1 MSLQSN
7 NWSSGHLQNN
17 SFAIRHGV
25 LKSQLMEPGEALG
38 TAAQI
43 AVALAGF
50 AGGVVVFRRESVH
63 DWSTIDKFRL
73 RFLLMNSVLPLAL
86 CMLGLLFLT
95 IKPPPVDTWK
105 WCSGFAFV
113 VFVLFAVTSMTTF
126 RRLDLRGLQSYGRA
140 THFVFYLFGIFGT
153 AAMVLQLYNVFTLGM
168 FWPFFTGIVFQ
179 LTAAM
184 FQFMRI
190 ILTPP

>member
-1 MSLQSN
+1 
-7 NWSSGHLQNN
+7 
-17 SFAIRHGV
+17 
-25 LKSQLMEPGEALG
+25 MEPGEALS

-50 AGGVVVFRRESVH
+50 AGVVVVFRRESVH

-73 RFLLMNSVLPLAL
+73 RLLLMNSVLPLAL

-95 IKPPPVDTWK
+95 IKPPPVDIWK

-140 THFVFYLFGIFGT
+140 THFVLYLFGIFGT
-153 AAMVLQLYNVFTLGM
+153 AAMVLQLYNVITLGM

-184 FQFMRI
+184 FQFVRI
-190 ILTPP
+190 ILSSPQ

>member
-1 MSLQSN
+1 
-7 NWSSGHLQNN
+7 
-17 SFAIRHGV
+17 
-25 LKSQLMEPGEALG
+25 MEPGEALSA
-38 TAAQI
+38 AAQI

-50 AGGVVVFRRESVH
+50 AGVVVVFRRESVH
-63 DWSTIDKFRL
+63 VWSTIDKFRL
-73 RFLLMNSVLPLAL
+73 RLLLMNSVLPLAL

-95 IKPPPVDTWK
+95 IKPPPVDIWK
-105 WCSGFAFV
+105 WCSGFALV
-113 VFVLFAVTSMTTF
+113 ILVLFAVTSMTIF
-126 RRLDLRGLQSYGRA
+126 RRLHLRQLQSYGRA

-153 AAMVLQLYNVFTLGM
+153 AMTVLQLYNAITLGM

-190 ILTPP
+190 ILSSPQ

>member
-1 MSLQSN
+1 
-7 NWSSGHLQNN
+7 
-17 SFAIRHGV
+17 
-25 LKSQLMEPGEALG
+25 MEPGEALS

-50 AGGVVVFRRESVH
+50 AGVVVVFRRESVH
-63 DWSTIDKFRL
+63 DWSTVDKFRL
-73 RFLLMNSVLPLAL
+73 RLLLMNSVLPLAL

-95 IKPPPVDTWK
+95 IKPPPVDIWK
-105 WCSGFAFV
+105 LCSGFAFV
-113 VFVLFAVTSMTTF
+113 VSVLFAVTSITTF
-126 RRLDLRGLQSYGRA
+126 RHLDLRGLQSYGRA
-140 THFVFYLFGIFGT
+140 THFVFCLFGTLGSAVT
-153 AAMVLQLYNVFTLGM
+153 LLQLYNVISLGM

-190 ILTPP
+190 ILSSP

>member
-1 MSLQSN
+1 
-7 NWSSGHLQNN
+7 
-17 SFAIRHGV
+17 
-25 LKSQLMEPGEALG
+25 MEPSEALS

-50 AGGVVVFRRESVH
+50 AGVVVVFRRESVH
-63 DWSTIDKFRL
+63 DWSLIDKFRL
-73 RFLLMNSVLPLAL
+73 RLLLMNSVLPLAL
-86 CMLGLLFLT
+86 SMLGLLFLT
-95 IKPPPVDTWK
+95 IKPPPVNIWK
-105 WCSGFAFV
+105 WCSALAFV

-140 THFVFYLFGIFGT
+140 THVVFYLFGILGT
-153 AAMVLQLYNVFTLGM
+153 AAIVLQLYNVIALGV

-184 FQFMRI
+184 FQFLRI
-190 ILTPP
+190 ILGSR